1 MDPFLLW
8 PDFSWVR
15 GSPHFWGHENIN
27 FLQFFLQHRFFPH
40 HIGDLWLFLWT
51 HSFGTF
57 FFFPQA
63 DHFLLQIQYNRVF
76 FQISPL
82 RNGTLSMV
90 ILGTLC
96 LKEFIIKNK
105 WTNKQKQNKTY
116 SASMTCLLTK
126 KENLCTLSKGYLD
139 LLIFYC
145 DGSIWNGWW
154 PAVSYGVCEA
164 RKIRNKLNW
173 SLEWFTFNVRKK
185 FLWIKDGKN
194 WIGFLKKIDNI
205 FWMSPK
211 NGISSPLDIY
221 NYVLLLWYN
230 ASRFFHNWDS
240 FTQFWRKWNI

>member
-1 MDPFLLW
+1 MTIPLNSFIW
-8 PDFSWVR
+8 
-15 GSPHFWGHENIN
+15 
-27 FLQFFLQHRFFPH
+27 
-40 HIGDLWLFLWT
+40 HI
-51 HSFGTF
+51 